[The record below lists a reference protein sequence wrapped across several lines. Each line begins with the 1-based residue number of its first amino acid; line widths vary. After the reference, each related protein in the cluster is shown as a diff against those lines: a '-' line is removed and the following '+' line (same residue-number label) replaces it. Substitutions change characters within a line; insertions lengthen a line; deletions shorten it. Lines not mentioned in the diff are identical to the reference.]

1 MNCVLFAVWH
11 HLHAPSDGQHLRQCL
26 LLVEAFSFPGQG
38 ALAFFIFQCCFL
50 NSVPIWLRTAAE
62 RPEDWSCDNTTH
74 LDAAI
79 ALLSIMLSQQEDID
93 VASVRSD
100 QTLGPASLRDWSG
113 DLALR
118 LVQTVG
124 CRFTLLRP
132 VVLGVWRLL
141 RTLRAV
147 SVAGIKWDV
156 AALHSYSLGVLERE
170 AHSFAAGGSTPPE
183 EAPSGDGEPELQ
195 ERGSQLELLL
205 TLNGRGLRED
215 ALTLASDLGLAD
227 NFHSQ
232 LAACT
237 PSL

>member
-1 MNCVLFAVWH
+1 MEPVVLRRRPCLPDTSPGFPLQVVVSMNCVLFAVWH

-141 RTLRAV
+141 RTLRSV

-156 AALHSYSLGVLERE
+156 LH
-170 AHSFAAGGSTPPE
+170 FT
-183 EAPSGDGEPELQ
+183 
-195 ERGSQLELLL
+195 L
-205 TLNGRGLRED
+205 TRLASWNGRP
-215 ALTLASDLGLAD
+215 TAS
-227 NFHSQ
+227 Q
-232 LAACT
+232 QAA
-237 PSL
+237 PHHQRKHPVVMENQSYRNGGRSLSCSLP